1 MKKIFATLLFVL
13 LAIPALQ
20 AQVYL
25 IDALKPVE
33 KEGFRSANETSN
45 NTTVGSHEY
54 YWEL

>member
-33 KEGFRSANETSN
+33 KEGFRSANETRVN
-45 NTTVGSHEY
+45 
-54 YWEL
+54 